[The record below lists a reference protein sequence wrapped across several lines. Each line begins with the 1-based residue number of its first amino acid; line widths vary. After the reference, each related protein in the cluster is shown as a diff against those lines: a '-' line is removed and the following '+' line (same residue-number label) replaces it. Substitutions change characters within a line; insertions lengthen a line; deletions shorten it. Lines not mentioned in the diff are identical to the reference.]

1 MDLISVIVPV
11 YKVEDY
17 LEKSVNSI
25 INQTYKNLEIILVDD
40 GSPDRSGQICDQLAK
55 KDDRIVVYHK
65 ENGGVSAARNFA
77 LEKARG
83 AYISF
88 VDSDDYLELNML
100 EELYNIAIKEDADFV
115 ESNFNLILRSKKRK
129 YTEENYYL
137 RLDKKEY
144 LKEYLL
150 MDKLF
155 GASWGKIIKA
165 DLAKSILFPI
175 DQPIYE
181 DMEYQY
187 QLIKKSNKII
197 LTSQQYYNYVVR
209 KDSETN
215 SDFKEKNM
223 YLLDIL
229 NEIKD
234 YTLSNYPDLENEVRS
249 REMYAYFGIFNQI
262 IMLDNYKENK
272 YYYQVKNYLKK
283 NLIYILKN
291 PCIKR
296 NRKISTLLLVV
307 STRLY
312 KVVLKTYGRLN

>member
-1 MDLISVIVPV
+1 M
-11 YKVEDY
+11 
-17 LEKSVNSI
+17 
-25 INQTYKNLEIILVDD
+25 
-40 GSPDRSGQICDQLAK
+40 
-55 KDDRIVVYHK
+55 
-65 ENGGVSAARNFA
+65 
-77 LEKARG
+77 
-83 AYISF
+83 
-88 VDSDDYLELNML
+88 
-100 EELYNIAIKEDADFV
+100 
-115 ESNFNLILRSKKRK
+115 
-129 YTEENYYL
+129 
-137 RLDKKEY
+137 
-144 LKEYLL
+144 KEYLL

-155 GASWGKIIKA
+155 GASWGKIIKS

-249 REMYAYFGIFNQI
+249 REMYAYF
-262 IMLDNYKENK
+262 
-272 YYYQVKNYLKK
+272 
-283 NLIYILKN
+283 
-291 PCIKR
+291 
-296 NRKISTLLLVV
+296 
-307 STRLY
+307 
-312 KVVLKTYGRLN
+312 